1 MIIQFKTDKLN
12 LVVIDYSTCSVDF
25 YHIDDDVVTSDFL
38 STKGYKESEI
48 AWMRTDHMEIRNLEE
63 MY

>member
-1 MIIQFKTDKLN
+1 MTIQFKTDKLN

-38 STKGYKESEI
+38 STKGYRESDI
-48 AWMRTDHMEIRNLEE
+48 AWMRTDRMEIRNLEE

>member
-1 MIIQFKTDKLN
+1 MTIQFKTDKLN

-38 STKGYKESEI
+38 STKGYRESDI
-48 AWMRTDHMEIRNLEE
+48 AWMRTDCMEIRNLEE

>member
-1 MIIQFKTDKLN
+1 MTIQFKTDKLN

-38 STKGYKESEI
+38 SAKGYRESDI
-48 AWMRTDHMEIRNLEE
+48 AWMRTDRMEIRNLEE